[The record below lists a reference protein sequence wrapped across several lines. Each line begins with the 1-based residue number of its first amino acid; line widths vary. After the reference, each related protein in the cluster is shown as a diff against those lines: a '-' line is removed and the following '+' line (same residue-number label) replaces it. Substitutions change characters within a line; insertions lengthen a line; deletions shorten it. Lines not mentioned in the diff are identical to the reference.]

1 MKKFDWG
8 LQLITLFIYVMVSP
22 FVFGYFYPNPIYG
35 DLGMVFIIVLLIT
48 IMASILSMIVFH
60 LMNRSFPP
68 EKTYLI
74 KGFIPLIASSLLLF
88 VSGKPH
94 QELLITFLLGNLGIL
109 ILLYAFNAW
118 VFYTNYRSKA

>member
-1 MKKFDWG
+1 
-8 LQLITLFIYVMVSP
+8 
-22 FVFGYFYPNPIYG
+22 
-35 DLGMVFIIVLLIT
+35 
-48 IMASILSMIVFH
+48 
-60 LMNRSFPP
+60 P